1 VVFCR
6 AILTDEILK
15 MSQNKM
21 LKYNY
26 MSEKGRPSKLTA
38 ELIKNIQ
45 NWLRMGYFVEDAA
58 RMAGINKSTLYR
70 WLDKGKEDREQEI
83 DSLYADFCNAMERA
97 RAEAEGMFINSIQTA
112 AKRGQWQA
120 AAWWL
125 ERSFDKWSK
134 PSKLQIS
141 GDEEEPVNIKIK
153 YSGDK

>member
-1 VVFCR
+1 
-6 AILTDEILK
+6 
-15 MSQNKM
+15 M
-21 LKYNY
+21 LEYNY

-38 ELIKNIQ
+38 EVIKNIQ

-58 RMAGINKSTLYR
+58 RMAGVHKATLYR
-70 WLDKGKEDREQEI
+70 WLEQGKEDREQEVE
-83 DSLYADFCNAMERA
+83 SLYADFCDAMERS

-125 ERSFDKWSK
+125 ERSFDKWSN
-134 PSKLQIS
+134 KLTLT
-141 GDEEEPVNIKIK
+141 GDDEEPVNIKIK

>member
-1 VVFCR
+1 
-6 AILTDEILK
+6 LTDEILK

-21 LKYNY
+21 LKYNH

>member
-1 VVFCR
+1 
-6 AILTDEILK
+6 
-15 MSQNKM
+15 MSKT
-21 LKYNY
+21 
-26 MSEKGRPSKLTA
+26 GRPSKLTA

-58 RMAGINKSTLYR
+58 RMAGVHKSTLYR
-70 WLDKGKEDREQEI
+70 WLEQGKEDREAEN
-83 DSLYADFCNAMERA
+83 DSIYAEFCDAMERS

-134 PSKLQIS
+134 PNKLQIA
-141 GDEEEPVNIKIK
+141 GDEDEPVNIKIK
-153 YSGDK
+153 YSGDKE

>member
-1 VVFCR
+1 
-6 AILTDEILK
+6 
-15 MSQNKM
+15 M
-21 LKYNY
+21 LEYNY

-38 ELIKNIQ
+38 EVIKNIQ
-45 NWLRMGYFVEDAA
+45 YWLRMGYFVEDAA
-58 RMAGINKSTLYR
+58 RMAGVHKATLYR
-70 WLDKGKEDREQEI
+70 WLEQGKEDREQEV
-83 DSLYADFCNAMERA
+83 DSLYADFCDAMERS

-134 PSKLQIS
+134 PNKLTLT
-141 GDEEEPVNIKIK
+141 GDDEEPVNIKIK

>member
-1 VVFCR
+1 
-6 AILTDEILK
+6 

-21 LKYNY
+21 LKYNN

-45 NWLRMGYFVEDAA
+45 SWLRMGYFVENAA

>member
-1 VVFCR
+1 
-6 AILTDEILK
+6 
-15 MSQNKM
+15 M
-21 LKYNY
+21 LEYYY
-26 MSEKGRPSKLTA
+26 MSEMGRPSKLNA

-58 RMAGINKSTLYR
+58 RMAGVNKVTLYR
-70 WLDKGKEDREQEI
+70 WLDKGREDREQEI

-134 PSKLQIS
+134 PSKIQLS
-141 GDEEEPVNIKIK
+141 GDDEEPVNIKIK
-153 YSGDK
+153 YSGEK